1 MRTVGIFGVGFTAI
15 AAAAGAGGVVEPST
29 ITRDWTAMSPGAA
42 GPVNLTNNAAR
53 VYFQHNGISLVWT
66 GVITGTSA
74 TLIANNDFSNLPN
87 AIQVS
92 INGAAPVAA
101 TNSGTTYTLFTGLPQ
116 AARLVTI
123 TINNGMAQSVYF
135 TKTGT
140 VLSVTGAPPSIETA
154 STWVDPLGSSALT
167 IQTAS
172 RVALTGTGWTTTYIT
187 ASSVDSQSASTSGS
201 NVPSIRLR
209 TASSALWVYSKN
221 RYIYVTVDNSITATV
236 YDSTLA
242 DGVGRIHRITGLSG
256 DHIYNV
262 WAGSVAAGASTYQ
275 PFFVGVDS
283 SGLIDLTAKK
293 RMVKYGDS
301 IVAAQGATTRGGG
314 DAFTVASSLGFVGS
328 TCGISGNTIAQLRVR
343 IDHDIANRIV
353 SAGDVAVLAIGRN
366 NSTGMSAQDRID
378 YNYIL
383 TALRTV
389 YSKVIAQGV
398 MNGGDGTTTFP
409 SINTDIQTQVTA
421 QADANV
427 VYANVDSLGAYAT
440 MGGDGTHP
448 TDAGYI
454 TIAPG
459 LRAAYIAT
467 GLVS

>member
-1 MRTVGIFGVGFTAI
+1 MRPGFFKTLIA
-15 AAAAGAGGVVEPST
+15 AAAAGAGGVAPGPTT
-29 ITRDWTAMSPGAA
+29 ITRDWTTMSPGTA

-74 TLIANNDFSNLPN
+74 TLIANNDFSSLPN

-116 AARLVTI
+116 ASRLVTI
-123 TINNGMAQSVYF
+123 TINNGMAQSVYLA
-135 TKTGT
+135 KTGT

-209 TASSALWVYSKN
+209 TASSVLWVYSKN
-221 RYIYVTVDNSITATV
+221 RYIYVTVDDSITATR

-262 WAGSVAAGASTYQ
+262 WAGSVAAGASNYQ

-283 SGLIDLTAKK
+283 SGLIDLTVKR

-328 TCGISGNTIAQLRVR
+328 ACGISGNTIAQLRAR
-343 IDHDIANRIV
+343 IDYDIANRTV

-398 MNGGDGTTTFP
+398 MNGGDGATTFLA
-409 SINTDIQTQVTA
+409 INTDIQMQVIA

-427 VYANVDSLGAYAT
+427 VYANVDGLGAYAT

-459 LRAAYIAT
+459 LRVAYIAT